1 MFKPFLCLKA
11 VSATLLRSATQ
22 NKTFS
27 PDAAGTF
34 ATRGSAASASG
45 ILAPPAIPS
54 AAVVPTAPRKV
65 LLVVCMISSLVRS
78 PRKSK
83 PAECRKQMLRL
94 GLAVMQELAMAV
106 GTILD
111 WEFFRANTGNSGDG
125 PHFVQESTA
134 PC

>member
-1 MFKPFLCLKA
+1 MYSSSSNFRFLSQGVEA
-11 VSATLLRSATQ
+11 ATQ

-34 ATRGSAASASG
+34 ATRGSAASASE

-54 AAVVPTAPRKV
+54 AAGAPAAPRKV
-65 LLVVCMISSLVRS
+65 LLVVCMIPSLVGN

-83 PAECRKQMLRL
+83 PAECQKQMLRL
-94 GLAVMQELAMAV
+94 GLAAMKELAMAV

-111 WEFFRANTGNSGDG
+111 WIFFRKNRELRRWT
-125 PHFVQESTA
+125 
-134 PC
+134 